1 MKASSIAAACKTSS
15 NTNRPS
21 SFVKTFGFNEP
32 TRLWASRN
40 DTRRRALS
48 SGNADSPDRPQF
60 SHEYAAHIHIHRTR
74 RNKSRIAPNRIQQ
87 VIAAE
92 YPAWVARQ
100 VVKQAKLRGSRS
112 GELTAHRQLHGAR
125 VDDDL
130 FKAEDRR
137 RSWTLEATQDCLDAS
152 HQLPR
157 GEWLRN
163 VVIGA

>member
-1 MKASSIAAACKTSS
+1 MNLLA
-15 NTNRPS
+15 
-21 SFVKTFGFNEP
+21 FGHLETIP
-32 TRLWASRN
+32 
-40 DTRRRALS
+40 
-48 SGNADSPDRPQF
+48 G
-60 SHEYAAHIHIHRTR
+60 AAHCLQVTRIFRIALGFLTNKPHIDMHRKR

-92 YPAWVARQ
+92 YPAWVACQ
-100 VVKQAKLRGSRS
+100 VIKQAKLRGSRS
-112 GELTAHRQLHGAR
+112 GELTAHRQMHGDR

-137 RSWTLEATQDCLDAS
+137 RSWTLEATQHCLDAS

-157 GEWLRN
+157 REWLCN